1 MAKKKKASLG
11 CLFWVALILL
21 VLVVFF
27 FNRERIQTV
36 IEDTGFKDY
45 IFQQEPREPEVKRV
59 EPEKEESKPEPEPDQ
74 PDTSD
79 QPAEPSE
86 PQEPPETD
94 DAEQDVEITVDT
106 PDEEP
111 AASPDET
118 EEPLIDK
125 RMRKSALYFV
135 EVSDTG
141 AIELKRIIRPVYY
154 TNSPLTETLKALIE
168 GLTAEEL
175 NQGLLN
181 LIPQETRLRSVWVE
195 NGIAY
200 IDFTEAIRFNQFG
213 SEGLHAELQQIVYT
227 ATEFQTVESV
237 QILINGDK
245 IDYLASEG
253 IFVGKPLTRKDVA
266 GSSG

>member
-11 CLFWVALILL
+11 CLFWIALILL

-27 FNRERIQTV
+27 FNRERINTV
-36 IEDTGFKDY
+36 VEDTGLKDY
-45 IFQQEPREPEVKRV
+45 IFRQQQQEPEVKRV
-59 EPEKEESKPEPEPDQ
+59 EPEGQQPKTEPKPKQ
-74 PDTSD
+74 
-79 QPAEPSE
+79 
-86 PQEPPETD
+86 PETTEED
-94 DAEQDVEITVDT
+94 TPEDPEAEEQQDQDVEITVDT
-106 PDEEP
+106 PEEEKP
-111 AASPDET
+111 SGQEDS

-135 EVSDTG
+135 EVSDSG

-154 TNSPLTETLKALIE
+154 TDSPLTETLKALLE
-168 GLTAEEL
+168 GLSADEL
-175 NQGLLN
+175 NQGLIN

-195 NGIAY
+195 NETAY
-200 IDFTEAIRFNQFG
+200 IDFTEALRFNQFG

-245 IDYLASEG
+245 IDYLSSEG

-266 GSSG
+266 ATTS

>member
-11 CLFWVALILL
+11 CLFWIALILL

-27 FNRERIQTV
+27 FNRERINTV
-36 IEDTGFKDY
+36 LEETGFKDY
-45 IFQQEPREPEVKRV
+45 LFQQQQPQEPEVKRV
-59 EPEKEESKPEPEPDQ
+59 EPEKDQPQPQPKPQQPEITEKDAPTDQKPEEQQD
-74 PDTSD
+74 
-79 QPAEPSE
+79 
-86 PQEPPETD
+86 
-94 DAEQDVEITVDT
+94 QDVEITVDT
-106 PDEEP
+106 PDKEEP
-111 AASPDET
+111 SGQDKT
-118 EEPLIDK
+118 EEPLVDK

-135 EVSDTG
+135 EVSDSG

-154 TNSPLTETLKALIE
+154 TDSPLTETLQALLE

-195 NGIAY
+195 NETAVL
-200 IDFTEAIRFNQFG
+200 DFTEALRFNQFG
-213 SEGLHAELQQIVYT
+213 TEGLQAELQQIVYT

-245 IDYLASEG
+245 IDYLSSEG
-253 IFVGKPLTRKDVA
+253 IFVGKPLSRKDVA
-266 GSSG
+266 GTTG

>member
-45 IFQQEPREPEVKRV
+45 IFQQEPRKPEVKRIV
-59 EPEKEESKPEPEPDQ
+59 PEKEEPKPAPRQ
-74 PDTSD
+74 PDTTE
-79 QPAEPSE
+79 QPAEPTE
-86 PQEPPETD
+86 PRDAPEED
-94 DAEQDVEITVDT
+94 DAEQDVEITIDT
-106 PDEEP
+106 LEEEP
-111 AASPDET
+111 VPSPDAT

-135 EVSDTG
+135 EVNDAG
-141 AIELKRIIRPVYY
+141 VIELKRIIRPVYY
-154 TNSPLTETLKALIE
+154 TNSPLTETLKALLE

-175 NQGLLN
+175 NQGLIN
-181 LIPQETRLRSVWVE
+181 LIPQETQLRSVWVE
-195 NGIAY
+195 NGTAF

-213 SEGLHAELQQIVYT
+213 PEGLHAELQQIVYT

-253 IFVGKPLTRKDVA
+253 IFVGKPLTRKDFA